1 MFRVCVCVYVVSVCV
16 RVCLHVVSVCACVC
30 MSETLEVLIEGA

>member
-1 MFRVCVCVYVVSVCV
+1 MCVCVYVVSVCV

>member
-1 MFRVCVCVYVVSVCV
+1 VCVCVYVVSVCV